1 MPQGGEPV
9 RYLVIGAGLLVGLL
23 VGACA
28 ASSGPGP
35 EIPADGLVDVGG
47 E

>member
-9 RYLVIGAGLLVGLL
+9 RYLVIGAGLLVWLL

-28 ASSGPGP
+28 ASSSPGPG
-35 EIPADGLVDVGG
+35 IAADGLVDVGG

>member
-1 MPQGGEPV
+1 M
-9 RYLVIGAGLLVGLL
+9 RYLVIGVGVLVGRL
-23 VGACA
+23 VGTCA

-35 EIPADGLVDVGG
+35 GIPADGLVDVGG

>member
-35 EIPADGLVDVGG
+35 GITADGLVDVGG
-47 E
+47 D